1 MLIVMSMRNASMG
14 TFYQAALLMRIV
26 NMDSIASKMNAR
38 NHARVTKLVLQ
49 VIMAHTVTLIT
60 KFAMVHAQ
68 KMQIV
73 LEDTHA
79 LKKDV
84 WSIVVCLNIAIMVNI
99 VIGLLTF

>member
-1 MLIVMSMRNASMG
+1 MENVN
-14 TFYQAALLMRIV
+14 QDALLMHIV
-26 NMDSIASKMNAR
+26 KLDLNASIMNAR
-38 NHARVTKLVLQ
+38 NHASLTKHVLQ
-49 VIMAHTVTLIT
+49 VIMAHIVTLIT
-60 KFAMVHAQ
+60 KFATVHAQ

-84 WSIVVCLNIAIMVNI
+84 WNIAACLNIAIMVNI